1 MVDVLDK
8 EEVVA
13 EDSVAPYR
21 NEVGEKLA
29 KPFAQALIKQRKGA
43 NNMMLDYVAGHTV
56 IYRLMSATDNDYTF
70 TYSFPPIIHSSV
82 ENVYNKKMNK
92 FEEKLVH
99 TLIVGVELTIPG
111 LGTRAGLGVQKM
123 ASASEDMLKGALTDA
138 LKNAAKYF
146 GVALNL
152 YGSDDEGEN
161 EPDF

>member
-1 MVDVLDK
+1 MAKDNGVV
-8 EEVVA
+8 EEKSSPMEEQRV
-13 EDSVAPYR
+13 SVSS
-21 NEVGEKLA
+21 KLRE
-29 KPFAQALIKQRKGA
+29 PFASNLVKQRQGA
-43 NNMMLDYVAGHTV
+43 NKIMLDYVPGHTV

-70 TYSFPPIIHSSV
+70 TYSFPPFIHSQM
-82 ENVYNKKMNK
+82 ENVFNRNLKKY
-92 FEEKLVH
+92 EEKLVH

-123 ASASEDMLKGALTDA
+123 TSASEDMMKGALTDA

-161 EPDF
+161 EPNF

>member
-1 MVDVLDK
+1 MVDVLEDTIS
-8 EEVVA
+8 VA
-13 EDSVAPYR
+13 EDSLQPYR
-21 NEVGEKLA
+21 NEVGAKLA
-29 KPFAQALIKQRKGA
+29 KPFAQNLIKQRQGAKG
-43 NNMMLDYVAGHTV
+43 MMLDYVPGHTV
-56 IYRLMSATDNDYTF
+56 IYRLMSATDNDYSF
-70 TYSFPPIIHSSV
+70 TYSFPPIIQSSI
-82 ENVYNKKMNK
+82 ENVYNKNTKKYEDKM
-92 FEEKLVH
+92 VH

-123 ASASEDMLKGALTDA
+123 QSASEDMLKGALTDA